1 MPLKNFIFFLFKN
14 KLFSFKNILA
24 SLFLLTI
31 FWYSSF
37 LGFTYT
43 KYQADPW
50 HWGTIAGVAIDYING
65 FKLFKEI
72 PIVYG
77 PGQPIFFKFINF
89 FYNINL
95 YSIGIITCIIYL
107 LNIFFTF
114 LILLK
119 FSNKLTA
126 TTIIAL
132 IIAMVPY
139 PQVPWPD
146 FYSGFCLT
154 ISILSLTYY
163 HNNKKDFFV
172 ILSSVFLVIAIAFRN
187 TYILNIFPS
196 LLIFFLS
203 YYYFKENYYESLH
216 KKILF
221 YFLIFLFLFFFILFL
236 TNNLHDWF
244 FQGTTITKSHLY
256 KLTEL
261 SNLNVN
267 KTIGYSFLRFLYH
280 LFIPKTLANLYFV
293 LIFFFNIL
301 ILTLFFL
308 KKIIFTKNL
317 EKSCLFFFSILGLFG
332 VIQSFS
338 HFETWRN
345 INSSITIFIIFAYF
359 LNQLQKKK
367 YFYLIHFFIILISTL
382 LLEFKKESYAPNLYF
397 PSLGTVKYINNDFI
411 FVPFKKDNYT
421 ETNIKYF
428 GRHHLNKE
436 QIYYYLKIKSI
447 ICKYDKI
454 VNFSFDKNLVYI
466 CDKKNNIVNTFS
478 DVYPPKFYNSKLQ
491 KKFTQDTIDND
502 TIVIADDNYLNKN
515 LKLLKVVKIPKY
527 TRYTKS
533 DFYRQEFGDKIYLY
547 IK

>member
-1 MPLKNFIFFLFKN
+1 
-14 KLFSFKNILA
+14 
-24 SLFLLTI
+24 
-31 FWYSSF
+31 
-37 LGFTYT
+37 
-43 KYQADPW
+43 
-50 HWGTIAGVAIDYING
+50 
-65 FKLFKEI
+65 
-72 PIVYG
+72 
-77 PGQPIFFKFINF
+77 
-89 FYNINL
+89 
-95 YSIGIITCIIYL
+95 
-107 LNIFFTF
+107 
-114 LILLK
+114 
-119 FSNKLTA
+119 
-126 TTIIAL
+126 
-132 IIAMVPY
+132 
-139 PQVPWPD
+139 
-146 FYSGFCLT
+146 
-154 ISILSLTYY
+154 
-163 HNNKKDFFV
+163 
-172 ILSSVFLVIAIAFRN
+172 
-187 TYILNIFPS
+187 
-196 LLIFFLS
+196 
-203 YYYFKENYYESLH
+203 
-216 KKILF
+216 
-221 YFLIFLFLFFFILFL
+221 
-236 TNNLHDWF
+236 
-244 FQGTTITKSHLY
+244 
-256 KLTEL
+256 
-261 SNLNVN
+261 VN